1 MKRPL
6 ENLIRELTK
15 LKGIGPKSAQRI
27 AYDILESDE
36 QKAVDIGNAIID
48 ARKNVKKCSKCNDYT
63 DVDPC
68 NICTSPIRDASTI
81 CVVEYPKDVVAMEKT
96 KSYNGLYY
104 VLYGQINP
112 SSGEN
117 REDLYLPKLYERIK
131 AEDIKEVIIATSA
144 TPMGEVT
151 AKLIAEDL
159 KDSEAVVTRIGY
171 GLPYGGEFEYFDPIT
186 IKTAITNRKRM

>member
-36 QKAVDIGNAIID
+36 QKAIDIGNAIIE

-112 SSGEN
+112 SSGDN

-131 AEDIKEVIIATSA
+131 AENIKEVIIATSA

-159 KDSEAVVTRIGY
+159 KDSGAVVTRIGY

>member
-36 QKAVDIGNAIID
+36 QKAIDIGNAIID

-112 SSGEN
+112 SSGDN

-131 AEDIKEVIIATSA
+131 AENIKEVIIATSA

-159 KDSEAVVTRIGY
+159 KDSGAVVTRIGY

>member
-27 AYDILESDE
+27 AYDILESEE

-112 SSGEN
+112 SAGDN

-131 AEDIKEVIIATSA
+131 AEGIKEVIIATSA

-159 KDSEAVVTRIGY
+159 KDSEALVTRIGY

-186 IKTAITNRKRM
+186 IRTAITNRKRM

>member
-112 SSGEN
+112 SSGDN

>member
-131 AEDIKEVIIATSA
+131 SEDIKEVIIATSA

-186 IKTAITNRKRM
+186 IRTAITNRKRM

>member
-68 NICTSPIRDASTI
+68 NICISPIRDASTI

-112 SSGEN
+112 SSGDN

-131 AEDIKEVIIATSA
+131 AEGIKEVIIATSA

-159 KDSEAVVTRIGY
+159 KDSGAVVTRIGY

>member
-36 QKAVDIGNAIID
+36 QKAIDIGNAIID

-112 SSGEN
+112 SSGDN

-131 AEDIKEVIIATSA
+131 TEDIKEVIIATSA

>member
-112 SSGEN
+112 SAGDN

-131 AEDIKEVIIATSA
+131 AEGIKEVIIATSA

-159 KDSEAVVTRIGY
+159 KDSEALVTRIGY

-186 IKTAITNRKRM
+186 IRTAITNRKRM

>member
-112 SSGEN
+112 SSGDN

-131 AEDIKEVIIATSA
+131 AENIKEVIIATSA

>member
-27 AYDILESDE
+27 AYDILESEE

-81 CVVEYPKDVVAMEKT
+81 CVVEYPKDVVAMERT

-112 SSGEN
+112 SAGNN
-117 REDLYLPKLYERIK
+117 RENLYLPKLYERIK
-131 AEDIKEVIIATSA
+131 AEGIKEVIIATSA

-159 KDSEAVVTRIGY
+159 KDSETVVTRIGY

-186 IKTAITNRKRM
+186 IRTAITNRKRM

>member
-1 MKRPL
+1 MKRPI

-36 QKAVDIGNAIID
+36 QKAIDIGNAIID

-112 SSGEN
+112 SSGDN

-131 AEDIKEVIIATSA
+131 AENIKEVIIATSA

-159 KDSEAVVTRIGY
+159 KDSGAVVTRIGY

>member
-27 AYDILESDE
+27 AYDILESEE

-68 NICTSPIRDASTI
+68 NICTSPIRDAYTI

-112 SSGEN
+112 SAGDN

-131 AEDIKEVIIATSA
+131 AEGIKEVIIATSA

-159 KDSEAVVTRIGY
+159 KDSEALVTRIGY

-186 IKTAITNRKRM
+186 IRTAITNRKRM

>member
-36 QKAVDIGNAIID
+36 QKAIDIGNAIID

-131 AEDIKEVIIATSA
+131 TENIKEVIIATSA

-151 AKLIAEDL
+151 AKLIADDL
-159 KDSEAVVTRIGY
+159 KDSGAVVTRIGY

-186 IKTAITNRKRM
+186 IQTAITNRKRM

>member
-27 AYDILESDE
+27 AYDILESEE
-36 QKAVDIGNAIID
+36 QKALDIGNAIID

-81 CVVEYPKDVVAMEKT
+81 L
-96 KSYNGLYY
+96 S
-104 VLYGQINP
+104 
-112 SSGEN
+112 
-117 REDLYLPKLYERIK
+117 
-131 AEDIKEVIIATSA
+131 
-144 TPMGEVT
+144 
-151 AKLIAEDL
+151 LIH
-159 KDSEAVVTRIGY
+159 I
-171 GLPYGGEFEYFDPIT
+171 
-186 IKTAITNRKRM
+186 

>member
-27 AYDILESDE
+27 AYDILESEE
-36 QKAVDIGNAIID
+36 QKALDIGNAIID

-112 SSGEN
+112 SAGDN

-131 AEDIKEVIIATSA
+131 AEGIKEVIIATSA

-186 IKTAITNRKRM
+186 IRTAITNRKRM

>member
-36 QKAVDIGNAIID
+36 QKAIDIGNAIID

-131 AEDIKEVIIATSA
+131 TENIKEVIIATSA

-159 KDSEAVVTRIGY
+159 KDSGAVVTRIGY

>member
-36 QKAVDIGNAIID
+36 QKAIDIGNAIID

-112 SSGEN
+112 SSGDN

-131 AEDIKEVIIATSA
+131 AENIKEVIIATSA

>member
-112 SSGEN
+112 SSGDN

-131 AEDIKEVIIATSA
+131 SENIKEVIIATSA

>member
-36 QKAVDIGNAIID
+36 QKAIDIGNAIID

-131 AEDIKEVIIATSA
+131 SENIKEVIIATSA

>member
-36 QKAVDIGNAIID
+36 QKAVDIANAIID

-81 CVVEYPKDVVAMEKT
+81 CVVEYPKDVVAMERT

-104 VLYGQINP
+104 VLYGHINP
-112 SSGEN
+112 SSGNN

-131 AEDIKEVIIATSA
+131 SEDIKEIIIATSA

-159 KDSEAVVTRIGY
+159 KDSGVVVTRIGY

-186 IKTAITNRKRM
+186 IRTAITNRKRM

>member
-36 QKAVDIGNAIID
+36 QKAIDIGNAIID

-131 AEDIKEVIIATSA
+131 AENIKEVIIATSA

>member
-36 QKAVDIGNAIID
+36 QKAIDIGNAIID

-131 AEDIKEVIIATSA
+131 SEDIKEVIIATSA

>member
-36 QKAVDIGNAIID
+36 QKAVDIGNAIIE

-112 SSGEN
+112 SSGDN

-131 AEDIKEVIIATSA
+131 AEGIKEVIIATSA

>member
-112 SSGEN
+112 SSGDN

-131 AEDIKEVIIATSA
+131 AEGIKEVIIATSA

-159 KDSEAVVTRIGY
+159 KDSGAVVTRIGY

>member
-27 AYDILESDE
+27 AYDILESEE

-112 SSGEN
+112 GSGNN

-131 AEDIKEVIIATSA
+131 AEGIKEVIIATSA

-151 AKLIAEDL
+151 AKLIAADL

-186 IKTAITNRKRM
+186 IRTAITNRKRM

>member
-36 QKAVDIGNAIID
+36 QKAIDIGNAIIE

-112 SSGEN
+112 SSGDN

>member
-36 QKAVDIGNAIID
+36 QKAVDIGSAIID

-112 SSGEN
+112 SSGDN

-131 AEDIKEVIIATSA
+131 AENIKEVIIATSA

>member
-36 QKAVDIGNAIID
+36 QKAIDIGNAIID

-96 KSYNGLYY
+96 KSYDGLYY

-112 SSGEN
+112 SSGDN

-131 AEDIKEVIIATSA
+131 AENIKEVIIATSA

>member
-36 QKAVDIGNAIID
+36 QKAIDIGNAIID

-112 SSGEN
+112 SSGDN

>member
-27 AYDILESDE
+27 AYDILESEE
-36 QKAVDIGNAIID
+36 QKALDIANAIID
-48 ARKNVKKCSKCNDYT
+48 ARQNVKKCSKCNDYT

-68 NICTSPIRDASTI
+68 NICTSPIRDTSII

-104 VLYGQINP
+104 VIYGQVVPTSAN
-112 SSGEN
+112 N
-117 REDLYLPKLYERIK
+117 RDDLHLPKLYKRI
-131 AEDIKEVIIATSA
+131 EEEGIKEVIIATSA
-144 TPMGEVT
+144 TPMGEMT
-151 AKLIAEDL
+151 AKLIAADL
-159 KDSEAVVTRIGY
+159 KDKEVLVTRIGY

-186 IKTAITNRKRM
+186 IQTAITNRKRM

>member
-36 QKAVDIGNAIID
+36 QKAIDIGNAIID

-104 VLYGQINP
+104 VIYGQINP
-112 SSGEN
+112 SSGDN

>member
-131 AEDIKEVIIATSA
+131 AENIKEVIIATSA

>member
-36 QKAVDIGNAIID
+36 QKAIDIGNAIIE

-112 SSGEN
+112 SSGDN

-131 AEDIKEVIIATSA
+131 AEGIKEVIIATSA

>member
-36 QKAVDIGNAIID
+36 QKAIDIGNAIID

-112 SSGEN
+112 SSGDN

-131 AEDIKEVIIATSA
+131 SENIKEVIIATSA

>member
-36 QKAVDIGNAIID
+36 QKAIDIGNAIID

-112 SSGEN
+112 SSGDN

-131 AEDIKEVIIATSA
+131 AEGIKEVIIATSA

>member
-112 SSGEN
+112 SSGDN

-131 AEDIKEVIIATSA
+131 AEGIKEVIIATSA

-151 AKLIAEDL
+151 AKLIAADL

>member
-112 SSGEN
+112 SSGDN

-131 AEDIKEVIIATSA
+131 AENIKEVIIATSA

-159 KDSEAVVTRIGY
+159 KNSEAVVTRIGY

>member
-131 AEDIKEVIIATSA
+131 AEGIKEVIIATSA

>member
-36 QKAVDIGNAIID
+36 QKAIDIGNAIIE

-112 SSGEN
+112 SSGDN
-117 REDLYLPKLYERIK
+117 REDLYLPKLYARIK

>member
-36 QKAVDIGNAIID
+36 QKAIDIGNAIID

-104 VLYGQINP
+104 VLNGQINP

-131 AEDIKEVIIATSA
+131 AENIKEVIIATSA